1 MRSKNEDEER
11 KKKREPREPGRG
23 GSIYTGSTEYTQQAR
38 TEGQR
43 EREQTYPE
51 EKNET
56 NSDGLEVNSRQEE
69 TDWRYLKTFFFRSR
83 KAERMKGR
91 NALHLVSFIR
101 GTREADHGS
110 FLSLST
116 YIQDSNDTDPFLI
129 KRCYCYVC
137 STAEH

>member
-69 TDWRYLKTFFFRSR
+69 TDWRYLKLSFFAAGRL
-83 KAERMKGR
+83 KG
-91 NALHLVSFIR
+91 
-101 GTREADHGS
+101 
-110 FLSLST
+110 
-116 YIQDSNDTDPFLI
+116 
-129 KRCYCYVC
+129 
-137 STAEH
+137 